1 MVVEH
6 ISFPA
11 SSSSNPSRCTREPER
26 PQIQRTIPTI
36 TILILTRNMP
46 ATLISRHHATTS
58 VPSLAPS
65 YTTQD
70 PNSTSIEL
78 ASWRSSSSS
87 RRGSTLSSLPPYTSS
102 QHTFT
107 PTINLQIQTPGKP
120 WLSLPLPP
128 KPVPIPIFDISP
140 NDNSLSLEP
149 RYMSIRPDRG
159 SGSSYLVSGS
169 GESPTKLSTTTYR
182 FGPGKPPC
190 VSLFLPSSLRQDD
203 DGEEAEAWDTF
214 PIISTSLLSRAQ
226 RLQRTR
232 LGTFEWRYASRSER
246 KEFKA
251 NSVLVLEKIVR
262 VAVAGGK
269 DEEIRRTVAMLVR
282 NEETRTPGSSASTAG
297 NGGRLMIDL
306 DVWDEGEKVER
317 EMAVVLVV
325 TTALVMLKK
334 EVDRRRAAQIAI
346 MASAASG
353 GG

>member
-1 MVVEH
+1 
-6 ISFPA
+6 
-11 SSSSNPSRCTREPER
+11 
-26 PQIQRTIPTI
+26 
-36 TILILTRNMP
+36 MP
-46 ATLISRHHATTS
+46 ATLLSRHHATTS

-70 PNSTSIEL
+70 PNRTSIEL
-78 ASWRSSSSS
+78 ASWRSSSS
-87 RRGSTLSSLPPYTSS
+87 RRGSTISSSLPPYTSS
-102 QHTFT
+102 QHTFN
-107 PTINLQIQTPGKP
+107 PTVNLQIQTPGKP

-128 KPVPIPIFDISP
+128 KPVPIPVFDVNSDANNP
-140 NDNSLSLEP
+140 PSLSP
-149 RYMSIRPDRG
+149 RYMSVRPERG

-169 GESPTKLSTTTYR
+169 GESSKNLSTTTYR
-182 FGPGKPPC
+182 FGPGKPPS
-190 VSLFLPSSLRQDD
+190 VSLFLPPSLRQD
-203 DGEEAEAWDTF
+203 EEVVEEGEAWDTF
-214 PIISTSLLSRAQ
+214 PLVSTSLLSRAQ

-246 KEFKA
+246 KELKA
-251 NSVLVLEKIVR
+251 NSVLVLEKIVK

-269 DEEIRRTVAMLVR
+269 EEEVRRTVAMLVR

-297 NGGRLMIDL
+297 NGGRLM
-306 DVWDEGEKVER
+306 GEKVER